1 MRTRTLLVALLII
14 IGLSTAAYAAGNAV
28 VHRGWKLYVTAAGD
42 GDATV
47 AVKRLREVVKFTKA
61 WLGNLEVDEQTEGF
75 IDDMWEALE
84 DFDLKDFHE
93 LLPRKKGKW
102 RALEIQGTQKGSKYV
117 ISQPRVGQRF
127 EVNPNGKR
135 RKLGDTSLVMQAR
148 EVPAED
154 DSVNY
159 LIHSRIGVG
168 MGEITWK
175 GIAGANAEL
184 FRVLASGD
192 SRSSSYP
199 ASQDERG
206 PSWARYRVIKTHTKL
221 GPEDVEVLAIGWSA
235 FPKLAELLTKI
246 ARVEDI
252 VVIDP
257 GSDGSYQHLRPTF
270 RMARN
275 VLRKDYPLFAEYL
288 DDVSFLNV
296 KNRIDLYDEHGR
308 LIRAEI
314 DMRAQRISF
323 DLYVRD
329 GKVLPVRKGKV
340 RTDVAVDMYERP
352 RQKPWHLTAVSNSRA
367 NVLGIKSVVKNARTR
382 FVYRVTERGAVVKA
396 RTTEVPEISVSGNA
410 LGIMPSAIIDFF
422 IPGSLESLVRDFV
435 TTACK
440 GNNGE
445 GIAID
450 TRMDQPA
457 PGKPATFDAKLSF
470 EALDN
475 FFVKFGVSV
484 TNDRIIPDG
493 DTWDEMLK
501 LFQDMANAFSSDLER
516 FAKISKKSS

>member
-1 MRTRTLLVALLII
+1 MRTRTLLVALLVVL
-14 IGLSTAAYAAGNAV
+14 GFSAVAYAAGNAV
-28 VHRGWKLYVTAAGD
+28 VFRGWKLYVTAAGN
-42 GDATV
+42 GDAAV

-61 WLGNLEVDEQTEGF
+61 WLGNLVVDRETDRF

-84 DFDLKDFHE
+84 DFDLEDFHQ

-102 RALEIQGTQKGSKYV
+102 RVLEIYGKQQGSKYL
-117 ISQPRVGQRF
+117 IDQPKRGQKF
-127 EVNPNGKR
+127 EVNAKGNR

-148 EVPAED
+148 KVPARD
-154 DSVNY
+154 DEFNY
-159 LIHSRIGVG
+159 LIHSRIGIGVG
-168 MGEITWK
+168 VISWK

-184 FRVLASGD
+184 FRVIASGD

-199 ASQDERG
+199 ANQDERG
-206 PSWARYRVIKTHTKL
+206 PSWARYRVIKTHTRL

-235 FPKLAELLTKI
+235 FPRLAELLTKL

-270 RMARN
+270 RMARD
-275 VLRKDYPLFAEYL
+275 VLRRDYPLFADYL

-296 KNRIDLYDEHGR
+296 KNTVDLYDENGR
-308 LIRAEI
+308 LIRARI

-329 GKVLPVRKGKV
+329 GKILPVRKGKV
-340 RTDVAVDMYERP
+340 RTDVAIDMYERP
-352 RQKPWHLTAVSNSRA
+352 RQKPWRLTAVSSSRA

-382 FVYRVTERGAVVKA
+382 FVYRVTERGALVKA
-396 RTTEVPEISVSGNA
+396 RTTEVPDIRVSGNA

-445 GIAID
+445 GVAID
-450 TRMDQPA
+450 TRMDQRA
-457 PGKPATFDAKLSF
+457 PGQPATFDAKLSF

-484 TNDRIIPDG
+484 MNDRIIPDG

-501 LFQDMANAFSSDLER
+501 LFQDLADAFSADLER
-516 FAKISKKSS
+516 FAKIAKKTS